1 MFYIDTFFMLFLEST
16 KIRKYRKGEKYRRH
30 FHYESGFPPQAPE
43 FLFCLDTKKESKKV
57 GVSTTSR
64 GHLVLLRKKNTG
76 NLSLQGAIEGSG
88 GRAFLPFILLF
99 FCRTAAFYP
108 TGRGI

>member
-64 GHLVLLRKKNTG
+64 VHLVLLRKKNTG
-76 NLSLQGAIEGSG
+76 KLPLQNAISVVHQVIRRDASG
-88 GRAFLPFILLF
+88 
-99 FCRTAAFYP
+99 
-108 TGRGI
+108 